1 MWPQMSY
8 KFAVFGEKL
17 ITIATLIWFHP
28 NMCSKVHLKITSVWK
43 IHVTMRT
50 LIGFLPFVSWDVFE
64 WFTFFRECFATH
76 VALICL
82 STVCVF
88 ICIWR
93 SQFFEE
99 TLSYWR
105 PRSRSSL
112 LELLIIS
119 KCFLITYECF
129 WLIFFPYLSSL
140 RVLKHLITYSKW
152 ILKL

>member
-1 MWPQMSY
+1 MVTLIWFFPSMWPQMSY

-99 TLSYWR
+99 TLSYWL
-105 PRSRSSL
+105 PRM
-112 LELLIIS
+112 ELLTIS
-119 KCFLITYECF
+119 NCILTTYECF
-129 WLIFFPYLSSL
+129 WIIFLPIFIKIKSPKASNNLL
-140 RVLKHLITYSKW
+140 
-152 ILKL
+152 